1 MKIQT
6 KLLHPHPRNSE
17 FFDDITGEPWQEF
30 LKSVE
35 TSGVIQPVVITQDNV
50 VVSGHQRLRACQELG
65 IAEIPVVQ
73 RTYADED
80 AVLKDLLETN
90 IRQRGVDNSNPVK
103 LGRCIKELERL
114 YEIGHGGNHGNQYTK
129 LASPNN
135 SDLATQPPEKKMTQS
150 QLASQIGMSVDTL
163 NNLKKLAALIPE
175 WEEFLETGVI
185 TPTTA
190 LGVAR
195 QLTSDDQREFLS
207 RLDKETKYSASMTQ
221 PLVDEIKQLKSAPPK
236 VVKDEETAR
245 KLSEATRQHAEDAR
259 VIKGL
264 RSSEE
269 TSRRRADEAERK
281 LSSVTSD
288 LQSQIDD
295 LNRQLDEAYSRLAEK
310 LTPPPEGYYD
320 ELAYAK
326 QEIDELNTL
335 NYQIQQM
342 LEILAPLKFRQSLY
356 GIDHKSGSR
365 KITEDLVHR
374 VNTWVIEMAKVLS
387 IEVDYIDI

>member
-1 MKIQT
+1 MKVGT

-114 YEIGHGGNHGNQYTK
+114 YKIGRGGDRKSN
-129 LASPNN
+129 PNN
-135 SDLATQPPEKKMTQS
+135 SDLIQSEKKMTQS

-163 NNLKKLAALIPE
+163 NNLKKLASLIPE

-236 VVKDEETAR
+236 VVPDEEA
-245 KLSEATRQHAEDAR
+245 K
-259 VIKGL
+259 
-264 RSSEE
+264 
-269 TSRRRADEAERK
+269 RRLVEAERTIK
-281 LSSVTSD
+281 SLRSAETSLRSRAEEAESSVSALTAER
-288 LQSQIDD
+288 DD
-295 LNRQLDEAYSRLAEK
+295 LLKEALDLDRQLGLSQEEVAKLRERLEGRDLDFFVANAE
-310 LTPPPEGYYD
+310 TNFED
-320 ELAYAK
+320 
-326 QEIDELNTL
+326 
-335 NYQIQQM
+335 IQNLSDISSEVQQL
-342 LEILAPLKFRQSLY
+342 LETKLAPIMFKKCLFNLD
-356 GIDHKSGSR
+356 GKSGHRMLVEELVKRVKLWVEEMESALS
-365 KITEDLVHR
+365 TED
-374 VNTWVIEMAKVLS
+374 AKV
-387 IEVDYIDI
+387 IDM

>member
-6 KLLHPHPRNSE
+6 KLLYPHPRNSE

-35 TSGVIQPVVITQDNV
+35 TSGIIQPVVITQDNV

-114 YEIGHGGNHGNQYTK
+114 YGIEHGGNRGNQYTEK
-129 LASPNN
+129 VARVQNDLLPKTE
-135 SDLATQPPEKKMTQS
+135 SDLAEQLKMSQS
-150 QLASQIGMSVDTL
+150 ALKRY
-163 NNLKKLAALIPE
+163 KKLADLIPE
-175 WEEFLETGVI
+175 LEDFVETGMI
-185 TPTTA
+185 TASTA
-190 LGVAR
+190 LALSR
-195 QLTSDDQREFLS
+195 QLAADDQRKLLES
-207 RLDKETKYSASMTQ
+207 LDKETKYSAAKLQ
-221 PLVDEIKQLKSAPPK
+221 PYIDKIKHLEAAPPK

-264 RSSEE
+264 RSSEDAQ
-269 TSRRRADEAERK
+269 RRRADAAERK
-281 LSSVTSD
+281 LSDSQAQVDD
-288 LQSQIDD
+288 LQ
-295 LNRQLDEAYSRLAEK
+295 RQLEERDRRLAEK
-310 LTPPPEGYYD
+310 ESEEHTPLDYFVYTLDNND
-320 ELAYAK
+320 EDAQELVDMAYEVQK
-326 QEIDELNTL
+326 I
-335 NYQIQQM
+335 
-342 LEILAPLKFRQSLY
+342 LETKLAPLKFKRCMFD
-356 GIDHKSGSR
+356 IADKSGNR
-365 KITEDLVHR
+365 KMITDLVDR
-374 VNTWVIEMAKVLS
+374 VDLWVNEMRDMLNTDNAKV
-387 IEVDYIDI
+387 IDL

>member
-35 TSGVIQPVVITQDNV
+35 TSGIIQPVVITQDNV

-103 LGRCIKELERL
+103 LGRCIRELERL
-114 YEIGHGGNHGNQYTK
+114 YGIEHGGNRGNQYTEK
-129 LASPNN
+129 VARVQNDLLPKTE
-135 SDLATQPPEKKMTQS
+135 SDLAEQLRMSQS
-150 QLASQIGMSVDTL
+150 ALKRY
-163 NNLKKLAALIPE
+163 KKLAELIPE
-175 WEEFLETGVI
+175 LEDFVETGMI

-190 LGVAR
+190 LALSR
-195 QLTSDDQREFLS
+195 QLAADDQRKLLES
-207 RLDKETKYSASMTQ
+207 LDKETKYSAAKLQ
-221 PLVDEIKQLKSAPPK
+221 PYIDKIKHLEAAPPK
-236 VVKDEETAR
+236 VMKDEETAR

-281 LSSVTSD
+281 LSSVTTD

-295 LNRQLDEAYSRLAEK
+295 LNHQLDEAYSRLAEK

>member
-30 LKSVE
+30 LKSVK
-35 TSGVIQPVVITQDNV
+35 TSGIIQPVVITQDNV

-114 YEIGHGGNHGNQYTK
+114 YGIQNGGNRGNQYIEK
-129 LASPNN
+129 VADPQNPNLPKTQE
-135 SDLATQPPEKKMTQS
+135 DLAKELKISRDK
-150 QLASQIGMSVDTL
+150 LL
-163 NNLKKLAALIPE
+163 RYKKLADLIPE
-175 WEEFLETGVI
+175 LEDFVETGMI

-190 LGVAR
+190 LALSR
-195 QLTSDDQREFLS
+195 QLAADDQRKLLES
-207 RLDKETKYSASMTQ
+207 LDKETKYTSAKLQ
-221 PLVDEIKQLKSAPPK
+221 PYIDKIKHLEAAPPK

-264 RSSEE
+264 RSSEDAQ
-269 TSRRRADEAERK
+269 RRRADTAERK
-281 LSSVTSD
+281 LSDSQAQVDD
-288 LQSQIDD
+288 LQ
-295 LNRQLDEAYSRLAEK
+295 RQLEERDRRLAEK
-310 LTPPPEGYYD
+310 ESEEHTPLDYFVYTLDNND
-320 ELAYAK
+320 EDAQELVDMAYEVQK
-326 QEIDELNTL
+326 I
-335 NYQIQQM
+335 
-342 LEILAPLKFRQSLY
+342 LETKLAPLKFKRCMFD
-356 GIDHKSGSR
+356 IADKSGNR
-365 KITEDLVHR
+365 KMITDLVDR
-374 VNTWVIEMAKVLS
+374 VDLWVNEMRDMLNTDNAKV
-387 IEVDYIDI
+387 IDL

>member
-1 MKIQT
+1 MKVGI

-114 YEIGHGGNHGNQYTK
+114 YGIRNGGDRKSDCQNDK
-129 LASPNN
+129 LIRDTDPRTESE
-135 SDLATQPPEKKMTQS
+135 LAKQLKMSQS
-150 QLASQIGMSVDTL
+150 ALQRY
-163 NNLKKLAALIPE
+163 KKLTDLIPE
-175 WEEFLETGVI
+175 LEDFVETGMI
-185 TPTTA
+185 TPHTA
-190 LGVAR
+190 LALSR
-195 QLTSDDQREFLS
+195 QLAADDQRKLLES
-207 RLDKETKYSASMTQ
+207 LDKETKYSASKLQ
-221 PLVDEIKQLKSAPPK
+221 PYIDKIKHLEAAPPK

-281 LSSVTSD
+281 LSSVTTD

>member
-1 MKIQT
+1 MKLQT

-114 YEIGHGGNHGNQYTK
+114 YEIQNGGDRKSDGNNFRLKSQT
-129 LASPNN
+129 
-135 SDLATQPPEKKMTQS
+135 DLAED
-150 QLASQIGMSVDTL
+150 LGMSERQL
-163 NNLKKLAALIPE
+163 RNYKKLAALIPE

-207 RLDKETKYSASMTQ
+207 RLDKETKYSATMTQ

-264 RSSEE
+264 RSSEDAQ
-269 TSRRRADEAERK
+269 RRRADTAERK
-281 LSSVTSD
+281 LSDSKAQV
-288 LQSQIDD
+288 DD
-295 LNRQLDEAYSRLAEK
+295 LRRQLEERDRRLAEK
-310 LTPPPEGYYD
+310 ENEEHTPLDYFVYTLDNND
-320 ELAYAK
+320 EDAQELVDMAYEVQK
-326 QEIDELNTL
+326 I
-335 NYQIQQM
+335 
-342 LEILAPLKFRQSLY
+342 LETKLAPLKFKRCMFD
-356 GIDHKSGSR
+356 IADKSGNR
-365 KITEDLVHR
+365 KMITDLVDR
-374 VNTWVIEMAKVLS
+374 VDLWVNEMRDMLNTDNAKV
-387 IEVDYIDI
+387 IDL

>member
-73 RTYADED
+73 RTYANED

-103 LGRCIKELERL
+103 LGRCIRELDRI
-114 YEIGHGGNHGNQYTK
+114 YGIQSGGNHGNQHTTK
-129 LASPNN
+129 EKLPEAHNELLPKTQAELAEQLGIPFS
-135 SDLATQPPEKKMTQS
+135 TYKRYK
-150 QLASQIGMSVDTL
+150 QLAS
-163 NNLKKLAALIPE
+163 LIPE

-190 LGVAR
+190 LGVVR
-195 QLTSDDQREFLS
+195 QLASDDQREFLS

-264 RSSEE
+264 RSSEDAQ
-269 TSRRRADEAERK
+269 RRRADAAERK
-281 LSSVTSD
+281 LSDSQAQVDD
-288 LQSQIDD
+288 LQ
-295 LNRQLDEAYSRLAEK
+295 RQLEERDRRLAEK
-310 LTPPPEGYYD
+310 ESEEHTPLDYFVYTLDNND
-320 ELAYAK
+320 EDAQELVDMAYEVQK
-326 QEIDELNTL
+326 I
-335 NYQIQQM
+335 
-342 LEILAPLKFRQSLY
+342 LETKLAPLKFKRCMFD
-356 GIDHKSGSR
+356 IADKSGNR
-365 KITEDLVHR
+365 KVITDLVDR
-374 VNTWVIEMAKVLS
+374 VDLWVNEMRDMLNTDNAKV
-387 IEVDYIDI
+387 IDL

>member
-103 LGRCIKELERL
+103 LGRCIKELER
-114 YEIGHGGNHGNQYTK
+114 ICGINHGGDHGNQHTK
-129 LASPNN
+129 LAKQNN
-135 SDLATQPPEKKMTQS
+135 FGLAKPTQADLAKELGVTPQ
-150 QLASQIGMSVDTL
+150 QLR
-163 NNLKKLAALIPE
+163 NYKKLASLIPE

-195 QLTSDDQREFLS
+195 QLTSDNQREFLS
-207 RLDKETKYSASMTQ
+207 RLDKETKYSATMTQ

-264 RSSEE
+264 RSSEDAQ
-269 TSRRRADEAERK
+269 RRRADAAERK
-281 LSSVTSD
+281 LSDSQAQVDD
-288 LQSQIDD
+288 LQ
-295 LNRQLDEAYSRLAEK
+295 RQLEERDRRLAEK
-310 LTPPPEGYYD
+310 ESEEHTPLDYFVYTLDNND
-320 ELAYAK
+320 EDAQELVDMAYEVQK
-326 QEIDELNTL
+326 I
-335 NYQIQQM
+335 
-342 LEILAPLKFRQSLY
+342 LETKLAPLKFKRCMFD
-356 GIDHKSGSR
+356 IADKSGNR
-365 KITEDLVHR
+365 KMITDLVDR
-374 VNTWVIEMAKVLS
+374 VDLWVNEMRDMLNTDNAKV
-387 IEVDYIDI
+387 IDL

>member
-35 TSGVIQPVVITQDNV
+35 TSGIIQPVVITQDNV

-114 YEIGHGGNHGNQYTK
+114 YGIEHGGDRKSSLQN
-129 LASPNN
+129 PNLK
-135 SDLATQPPEKKMTQS
+135 SQEDLARELKMS
-150 QLASQIGMSVDTL
+150 RDKLIRY
-163 NNLKKLAALIPE
+163 KKLTDLIPE
-175 WEEFLETGVI
+175 LEDFVETGMI
-185 TPTTA
+185 TPHTA
-190 LGVAR
+190 LALSR
-195 QLTSDDQREFLS
+195 QLAADDQRKLLES
-207 RLDKETKYSASMTQ
+207 LDKETKYSAAKLQ
-221 PLVDEIKQLKSAPPK
+221 PYIDKIKHLEAAPPK

-281 LSSVTSD
+281 LSSVTTD